1 VRKIPR
7 LPLAVLLLML
17 LLRLPIPSSW
27 ADLAATPGVG
37 ALIAYNLVGGANYV
51 ATMLCD
57 SVVGE
62 TRCATITA
70 ANAVKVD
77 GSAVTQPVS
86 QATAANLNATA
97 RVQDSAGNGITS
109 TGGSLNVD
117 VQAGLLSVTPSS
129 NNAWGLGS
137 STQNSSAPTTGQ
149 LALGQFNTTPTT
161 ITSGNI
167 SPFQLDT
174 NGNLLVNVKAG
185 GAGGGA
191 ITAAAGSYAA
201 SALSVGAAVDGW
213 DITQGTKA
221 DAAWTSGS
229 GSQIAILKSI
239 ATNVSAPI
247 PTGTNV
253 IGGVFGSPNV
263 TPTDCSV
270 AITTGGTAQNLP
282 NLGLATIHGVTIANI
297 DAAAGSGEPVWISL
311 TTTAAA
317 ATIASYP
324 LAPPAATTFAGNG
337 SYSTPM
343 GFGVNHAISVVAATT
358 GHKISC
364 TAW

>member
-1 VRKIPR
+1 VRKFSTR
-7 LPLAVLLLML
+7 LAAAALVFML
-17 LLRLPIPSSW
+17 LLKVPLPSW
-27 ADLAATPGVG
+27 ADIAATPGVG
-37 ALIAYNLVGGANYV
+37 ALIAYKLIGGANYV
-51 ATMLCD
+51 ETLLCD
-57 SVVGE
+57 SVVGV
-62 TRCATITA
+62 TQCATVTA

-77 GSAVTQPVS
+77 SSAVTQPVS
-86 QATAANLNATA
+86 AASLPLPAGAATAALQAGVSTSANQATQITQETATA
-97 RVQDSAGNGITS
+97 
-109 TGGSLNVD
+109 TGTG
-117 VQAGLLSVTPSS
+117 TP
-129 NNAWGLGS
+129 
-137 STQNSSAPTTGQ
+137 
-149 LALGQFNTTPTT
+149 
-161 ITSGNI
+161 
-167 SPFQLDT
+167 
-174 NGNLLVNVKAG
+174 
-185 GAGGGA
+185 
-191 ITAAAGSYAA
+191 
-201 SALSVGAAVDGW
+201 
-213 DITQGTKA
+213 A
-221 DAAWTSGS
+221 DAAWTSGN

-239 ATNVSAPI
+239 STNVSAPI

-253 IGGVFGSPNV
+253 IGGVFGAPNV

>member
-17 LLRLPIPSSW
+17 LLRLPIPASW

-37 ALIAYNLVGGANYV
+37 ALIAYKLIGGANYV
-51 ATMLCD
+51 ETLLCD
-57 SVVGE
+57 SVVGV
-62 TRCATITA
+62 TQCATVTA

-77 GSAVTQPVS
+77 GSAATQPIS
-86 QATAANLNATA
+86 AAALPLPAGAATAALQAGVSTAANQATQITQETATA
-97 RVQDSAGNGITS
+97 
-109 TGGSLNVD
+109 TGTG
-117 VQAGLLSVTPSS
+117 TP
-129 NNAWGLGS
+129 
-137 STQNSSAPTTGQ
+137 
-149 LALGQFNTTPTT
+149 
-161 ITSGNI
+161 
-167 SPFQLDT
+167 
-174 NGNLLVNVKAG
+174 
-185 GAGGGA
+185 
-191 ITAAAGSYAA
+191 
-201 SALSVGAAVDGW
+201 
-213 DITQGTKA
+213 A

-229 GSQIAILKSI
+229 GTQIAILKSI
-239 ATNVSAPI
+239 STNVSAPI
-247 PTGTNV
+247 PSGTNV

-311 TTTAAA
+311 TTTAVA